1 MGDMADT
8 QCTGYGDSMK
18 IVLSPGGSARREV
31 ELDEIQVPNL
41 WHIAQAL
48 RTVAIK
54 DPEASDMVLETWHLA
69 HDLKANLRYMEGLL
83 EALESLMDLE
93 GVEPSTSP
101 LQSYR
106 DPDAQAEA
114 ERVWQQAFDAIA
126 KAKGGA

>member
-1 MGDMADT
+1 MADT

-83 EALESLMDLE
+83 EALENLVASIENVDFSVYPNY
-93 GVEPSTSP
+93 GSDAVYDQIPW
-101 LQSYR
+101 
-106 DPDAQAEA
+106 AQAE
-114 ERVWQQAFDAIA
+114 QAIA
-126 KAKGGA
+126 KARGEVTQ